1 MAGTRLRPSSEVVY
15 QSLHGE
21 VVLVHLR
28 TNRIYALN
36 TTGGR
41 LWELLAEGCDHAEL
55 ERRLLAEFDVDPAQ
69 LRQEVGELLASLVTE
84 GLVVEA
90 ES

>member
-1 MAGTRLRPSSEVVY
+1 VGTRLRPSSEVVY

-21 VVLVHLR
+21 VVVVHLR

-36 TTGGR
+36 PTGAR
-41 LWELLAEGCDHAEL
+41 LWQLLASGCDRAEL
-55 ERRLLAEFDVDPAQ
+55 ERLLLAEFDVDPAQ
-69 LRQEVGELLASLVTE
+69 LSREVGDLLASLAAE

-90 ES
+90 EA